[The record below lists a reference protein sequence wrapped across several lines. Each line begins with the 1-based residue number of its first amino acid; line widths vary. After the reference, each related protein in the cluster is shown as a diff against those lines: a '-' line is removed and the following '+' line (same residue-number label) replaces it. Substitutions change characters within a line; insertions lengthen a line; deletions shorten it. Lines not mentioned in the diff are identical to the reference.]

1 MKGINLIQKMVRR
14 GGLSLNFSSV
24 RCSSSSSLYQTTIA
38 SPAIN
43 DSSLKPSLSNNLS
56 AYTASKLQFQRTL
69 CSSPDDSNVMLIK
82 SEEQFNSSMKN
93 VQDKCLPAIFYFT
106 AVWCGPCKFIAPIL
120 KEESNKYPDVTTYK
134 IDIDQEG
141 LRSVL
146 SRLGISAVP
155 TLHFFENG
163 KKVTEVVGADIQQ
176 MKDTMEELYG
186 KD

>member
-69 CSSPDDSNVMLIK
+69 CSSP
-82 SEEQFNSSMKN
+82 
-93 VQDKCLPAIFYFT
+93 DKCLPAIFYFT